1 MSKTKLYIIRHAE
14 TTGNIEHRL
23 TGRQDYELTEKGI
36 ETTKILSEE
45 LKDVKFD
52 VAYSST
58 SDRTAKTIQKV
69 ADENG
74 LDIQKIEDL
83 CEMYFGVYDGE
94 KWDDVNKINPSIKQ
108 RQRKINVI
116 EGIEDQETMDEVTDR
131 MYKCISDICK
141 KNVGKTILICSH
153 GVAIEAFLRKIVG
166 MPFSEQ
172 REKFCQHNTAINEL
186 EYNSGEF
193 SILRLADVDY
203 IARRMDFE
211 R

>member
-23 TGRQDYELTEKGI
+23 TGRQDYELTKKGI
-36 ETTKILSEE
+36 ETTKILSKE
-45 LKDVKFD
+45 LENVKFD
-52 VAYSST
+52 VAYSSL

-74 LDIQKIEDL
+74 LVVQRLEDL

-94 KWDDVNKINPSIKQ
+94 KWEDVNKINPSIKQ
-108 RQRKINVI
+108 RQREINVI
-116 EGIEDQETMDEVTDR
+116 EGIENQESMVDVAER
-131 MYKCISDICK
+131 MYRCISDICK
-141 KNVGKTILICSH
+141 KNIGKTILICSH
-153 GVAIEAFLRKIVG
+153 GVAIEAFLRKIVEI
-166 MPFSEQ
+166 PFSQQ

-186 EYNSGEF
+186 EYDNGEF
-193 SILRLADVDY
+193 AILRLADVEY
-203 IARRMDFE
+203 LE